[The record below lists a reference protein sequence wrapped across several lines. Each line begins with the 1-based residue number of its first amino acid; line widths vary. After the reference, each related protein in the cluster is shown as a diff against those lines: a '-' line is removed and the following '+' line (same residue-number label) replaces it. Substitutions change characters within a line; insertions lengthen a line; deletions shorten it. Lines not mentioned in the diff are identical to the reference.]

1 MLNKILNI
9 SYSIIIFF
17 FVYVT
22 ILIYFSDNNI
32 KKINDRRNNAENL
45 SKIYLSNLPFI
56 KNDTKDI
63 INYNSDNF
71 IKKKFKK
78 RNFWNLL
85 NINE

>member
-17 FVYVT
+17 FVYIT

-45 SKIYLSNLPFI
+45 SKIYLSDLPFI
-56 KNDTKDI
+56 KNDTGDI

-71 IKKKFKK
+71 LKKKFKK

>member
-45 SKIYLSNLPFI
+45 SKIYLS
-56 KNDTKDI
+56 D
-63 INYNSDNF
+63 
-71 IKKKFKK
+71 
-78 RNFWNLL
+78 
-85 NINE
+85 